1 MMVCIHQQYI
11 QRMGG
16 INEELVDK
24 DMYTHLS
31 DKFTA
36 NLGTEVERKLAEEKQ
51 KEPAA
56 VEDAVIQ
63 SRRRSFAIEFQ
74 FRPGWKA

>member
-1 MMVCIHQQYI
+1 
-11 QRMGG
+11 MGG

-51 KEPAA
+51 TEPAA

-63 SRRRSFAIEFQ
+63 L
-74 FRPGWKA
+74 PDT